1 MARKRTARKIAKK
14 PAPSIIEATRT
25 PLEEEGRPSVV
36 LPESANAAPL
46 PDIPDESV
54 PEPQPEIANKDQPGS
69 SKHVSVTLRKYEW
82 LDLLDIL
89 EGSESVGV
97 SCKRIES
104 QIG

>member
-14 PAPSIIEATRT
+14 PAPSIIEASRT
-25 PLEEEGRPSVV
+25 PLEDDGKASTV

-54 PEPQPEIANKDQPGS
+54 PDPQPAIPNRDQPGS
-69 SKHVSVTLRKYEW
+69 SKHMSVTLRKYEW

-89 EGSESVGV
+89 EGSESVAV
-97 SCKRIES
+97 SCKRIET